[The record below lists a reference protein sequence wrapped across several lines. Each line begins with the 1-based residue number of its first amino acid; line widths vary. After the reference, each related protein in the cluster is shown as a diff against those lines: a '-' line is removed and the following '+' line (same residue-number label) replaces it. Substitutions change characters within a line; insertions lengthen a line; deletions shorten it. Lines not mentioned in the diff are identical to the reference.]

1 MPPSDAVQL
10 FIDALAATFP
20 DVGGDCLDPVE
31 ARRILAERPELPLP
45 PIDVASV
52 EDTTIPGPAGEVPVR
67 IYTPDGVTDEPA
79 VMVFFHGG
87 GWALCGLDTHDRT
100 TRRLAQELDA
110 VVVSVDYRLAPEARC
125 PAAAEDAYAAAVWAQ
140 GHYRPRR
147 LVVAGDSAGGNLSAV
162 VALMARD
169 RGGPDIDHQLLV
181 YPVTDHAMDSP
192 SYTENA
198 AGYFLTRTHMAWYW
212 DQYLGPDG
220 DGSHPYASP
229 CGPRTTGPAPRHG
242 AHRRAGPAAGRGRG
256 LRRRA
261 GSGRNAH
268 RGPARRR
275 PVPRLLR
282 PGRAPARGRGT
293 DGLGLGPAPG
303 RPGLTP

>member
-79 VMVFFHGG
+79 VMVFSHGG

-125 PAAAEDAYAAAVWAQ
+125 PAAAEDAYAATVWAQ
-140 GHYRPRR
+140 GHYRPRK

-198 AGYFLTRTHMAWYW
+198 TGYFLTRTHMAWYW
-212 DQYLGPDG
+212 EQYLGPDG
-220 DGSHPYASP
+220 DGSHHYASP
-229 CGPRTTGPAPRHG
+229 IRADELSGLPPATVLTAELDPLRDEG
-242 AHRRAGPAAGRGRG
+242 EAYAAALAAAGTPTEA
-256 LRRRA
+256 LRA
-261 GSGRNAH
+261 
-268 RGPARRR
+268 
-275 PVPRLLR
+275 
-282 PGRAPARGRGT
+282 
-293 DGLGLGPAPG
+293 DGLFHGFFGLDEFLPEAVPPMDWALA
-303 RPGLTP
+303 RLRDALA

>member
-1 MPPSDAVQL
+1 MPPSETVQL
-10 FIDALAATFP
+10 FIDALAGTFP

-31 ARRILAERPELPLP
+31 ARRILAERPEMPLP
-45 PIDVASV
+45 PIEVAAV

-67 IYTPDGVTDEPA
+67 VYTPDGVTDEPA
-79 VMVFFHGG
+79 VIVYSHGG

-100 TRRLAQELDA
+100 TRRLAKELGA

-125 PAAAEDAYAAAVWAQ
+125 PAAAEDAYAAAVWAEA
-140 GHYRPRR
+140 HYGPRR

-169 RGGPDIDHQLLV
+169 QDGPTIHHQLLV

-198 AGYFLTRTHMAWYW
+198 TGYFLTRTHMAWYW
-212 DQYLGPDG
+212 AQYLGPDG

-229 CGPRTTGPAPRHG
+229 LRAEDLSGLPPATVLTAELDPLRDEG
-242 AHRRAGPAAGRGRG
+242 EAYAAALAAAGTPTEALRANG
-256 LRRRA
+256 LFHGFFGLDELLPEA
-261 GSGRNAH
+261 TA
-268 RGPARRR
+268 PMAWTLT
-275 PVPRLLR
+275 RLRDAL
-282 PGRAPARGRGT
+282 A
-293 DGLGLGPAPG
+293 
-303 RPGLTP
+303 